1 MEGFWLNATLHHWH
15 VGLELRCLPRHH
27 LLHLYKGWQI
37 KYLKNQ
43 IELMKILNTIHI
55 FTSHRLVHNILACTV
70 SITLFLSGLCCAS
83 CNMNSQLTNELRKT
97 ALENEDTFNSPRRY
111 LQKPVKVS
119 SLNGEFTTVFTSL
132 NHEIPSFRFSMSTYI
147 RIFAQE
153 SITSSGE
160 YRNEKI
166 KTHNTYIKKRH
177 WIYCL

>member
-1 MEGFWLNATLHHWH
+1 
-15 VGLELRCLPRHH
+15 
-27 LLHLYKGWQI
+27 
-37 KYLKNQ
+37 
-43 IELMKILNTIHI
+43 MKILNIIHI
-55 FTSHRLVHNILACTV
+55 STSHRLVHNILACTV

-83 CNMNSQLTNELRKT
+83 CNRNSQLTNELRKT
-97 ALENEDTFNSPRRY
+97 ALENEDTFNGPRRY

-119 SLNGEFTTVFTSL
+119 SLNGKFTTVFTSL

-166 KTHNTYIKKRH
+166 KTHNTYIKKDTESTACSRTDAPSKH
-177 WIYCL
+177 HCSIGAVTAIVFMLQML